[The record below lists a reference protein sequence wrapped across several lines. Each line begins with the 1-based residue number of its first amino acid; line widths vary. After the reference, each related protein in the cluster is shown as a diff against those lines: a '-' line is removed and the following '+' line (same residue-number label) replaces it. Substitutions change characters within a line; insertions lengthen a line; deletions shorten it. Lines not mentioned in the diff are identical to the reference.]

1 MHAKCLSVVTGAA
14 ILLLAVGNAAA
25 LEKVYGKGVSAIDTV
40 LVSQVLGNPDDFVGK
55 VVRVEGTAVSVC
67 KHRGCWVELASDN
80 EGETIRIKVQDGVI
94 VFPAE
99 IVGEQVIA
107 EGVFTANQLDLET
120 SKKVCA
126 YEAEKAGKNFDPDS
140 LTQCITL
147 YQVTGTGAVVK
158 ERPAKEAVEG
168 DT

>member
-1 MHAKCLSVVTGAA
+1 MAMA
-14 ILLLAVGNAAA
+14 LLLVAGNAAA
-25 LEKVYGKGVSAIDTV
+25 LEKVYGKGVSAADTV
-40 LVSQVLGNPDDFVGK
+40 LVSQVLSNPDTFVDK

-67 KHRGCWVELASDN
+67 KHRGCWVELASDQ

-99 IVGEQVIA
+99 IVGEQVMA

-126 YEAEKAGKNFDPDS
+126 YEAEKAGEDFDPENV
-140 LTQCITL
+140 TQCVTL

-158 ERPAKEAVEG
+158 DKPAKEVTEG
-168 DT
+168 DA